1 MHLNLPRNIRAV
13 WIHGCSN
20 LCSSLPFVSFSPIAQ
35 EKVEQNDNNT
45 YSHLV
50 LEKICSSMHIS
61 ISISKSISSNAMIF
75 FLGDI
80 NILKIFLREVE
91 HDFVNYHYAE
101 VWVVCWDEWRRKITH
116 ETLDL
121 ITHDIMQNQ
130 IQSFFT
136 IHF

>member
-20 LCSSLPFVSFSPIAQ
+20 LCSSLPFVSFSPIAL

-50 LEKICSSMHIS
+50 LEKFVQVCIYQSVYQNQLVQMQW
-61 ISISKSISSNAMIF
+61 F
-75 FLGDI
+75 FSGRYKYI
-80 NILKIFLREVE
+80 NNFLREVE